1 MSVYPSAAL
10 KIEDSKI
17 FAALDE
23 PLFQKKFDIG
33 KYTYYF
39 SPADNNT
46 YVIKRLSNTRNMN
59 VIFSI
64 KLKRTQDAQDL
75 SEFEADLED

>member
-1 MSVYPSAAL
+1 MSLYPSAAL

-23 PLFQKKFDIG
+23 PLCQKKFDIG